1 MVTDDSSLGDCLNG
15 AIVGTDDPR
24 RAPPRSSV
32 YCRLALYG
40 PRAIPRPDVSAMPA
54 EVRDRQPSLPRAV
67 LDAKLTAPVR
77 AARQILRQSAIEAI
91 VAAAEARLVL
101 LRAPAG
107 FGKSTLMLQY
117 RERLAATGVA
127 SAWLNVDRADNDASR
142 FLAALEA
149 AAAQIT
155 DEDDPP
161 FAAKAEAS
169 IGDTA
174 LRLIA
179 RLSAHPGPFALFLDE
194 FEAIQEPGVLGLL
207 RELIEHLPPRG
218 RLVIASRSLPDLRL
232 GRLRARGQLLEIDV
246 ARLRFTLAET
256 AQYFTLRRTT
266 PLPADDL
273 ARLHDKT
280 EGWVAAL
287 WLASVSLERAASP
300 SEFIARFSGTE
311 QAIADYLAED
321 VLERQRPEVRLFL
334 LRTSVLRQLDPALCD
349 ALMPGTDSARI
360 LQELEAADVLLV
372 PLGGAD
378 RSYRYHSLFA
388 RFLQAQLEREAPAE
402 VRQLHATAAAWYGAR
417 QRPVPAI
424 DHAIEGGD
432 LDLAIALLAEQAP
445 VLLAQGRMRLLA
457 RWLRALPAAALAAH
471 AELRLIHV
479 WAVCFTRGPIEAM
492 EMLAGSGLAGST
504 LPRVAAHVR
513 ALQPCLLA
521 MTDRYEEAYAT
532 GGENL
537 RQLPSPVPFADDVLA
552 NAMATIVTVLGD
564 HAQARRLID
573 SARRGQGTHASEF
586 NLMYSEAAEGIID
599 LQEGRLRQASARF
612 RLAVTAVPGHG
623 YSHTSGNAWAGLPYA
638 LTLYESDQLDQS
650 AHLLQVYLPLARDVG
665 LPDLVILGY
674 RTLSRIAFSRGDVD
688 QALQLLTELEYVGHR
703 GQLPRVV
710 AGARLERVRVQL
722 LQGHHR
728 AARDELER
736 ADDQAL
742 WTRVARLRFLAND
755 LDYLALARLRWE
767 LHAGDAAA
775 AARQLA
781 DAVHTAQAD
790 ARHRRALKLQLL
802 QALAL
807 YRTHDQE
814 AALDLLARVLRDACA
829 EGFVRMVLDEGDV
842 LRQPVHA
849 LASRMPGIARHDP
862 VFADYVK
869 RLAHAVGPQLP
880 ATATPGTVPRALLI
894 EPLTRK
900 EIRVLQLLAEGY
912 SNSAMAEKL
921 FVSDSTIRTH
931 LRNIN
936 TKLDTHSRTQAV
948 AVARRVGVI
957 S

>member
-1 MVTDDSSLGDCLNG
+1 
-15 AIVGTDDPR
+15 
-24 RAPPRSSV
+24 
-32 YCRLALYG
+32 
-40 PRAIPRPDVSAMPA
+40 MPA
-54 EVRDRQPSLPRAV
+54 EVQDRQPNLPRAV
-67 LDAKLTAPVR
+67 LDAKLTAPVA
-77 AARQILRQSAIEAI
+77 AARQVLRQGVIDAI
-91 VAAAEARLVL
+91 AAAADAKLVL

-107 FGKSTLMLQY
+107 FGKSTVMLQY
-117 RERLAATGVA
+117 RERLAASGVA
-127 SAWLNVDRADNDASR
+127 SAWLNLDRADNDASR
-142 FLAALEA
+142 FLAVLEA
-149 AAAQIT
+149 AAALIT

-161 FAAKAEAS
+161 RAAEAEAS
-169 IGDTA
+169 IGDSA

-179 RLSAHPGPFALFLDE
+179 RLGAHPGRFALFLDE

-207 RELIEHLPPRG
+207 RELIEHLPARG

-246 ARLRFTLAET
+246 ARLRFTLEDT
-256 AQYFTLRRTT
+256 AQYFTLRRAR

-287 WLASVSLERAASP
+287 WLASVSLERATSP
-300 SEFIARFSGTE
+300 AEFIARFSGTE
-311 QAIADYLAED
+311 QAVADYLAED
-321 VLERQRPEVRLFL
+321 VLDRQRPEVRDFL

-349 ALMPGTDSARI
+349 ALLPGADSARI

-372 PLGGAD
+372 PLGGSAK
-378 RSYRYHSLFA
+378 SYRYHSLFA

-402 VRQLHATAAAWYGAR
+402 LRRLHAAAAAWYGAH

-424 DHAIEGGD
+424 EHAIEGAD
-432 LDLAIALLAEQAP
+432 FDRAVELLAVHAP
-445 VLLAQGRMRLLA
+445 ALLAQGRMRLLA
-457 RWLRALPAAALAAH
+457 RWFDALPAAALEARP
-471 AELRLIHV
+471 ELRLIHT

-492 EMLAGSGLAGST
+492 QMLAGSGLAASDE
-504 LPRVAAHVR
+504 PRVAAHVR

-521 MTDRYEEAYAT
+521 MTDRYEEAYAA
-532 GGENL
+532 GRENL
-537 RQLPSPVPFADDVLA
+537 RRLPSTVPFADDVLA
-552 NAMATIVTVLGD
+552 NAMATIVAVMGD

-573 SARRGQGTHASEF
+573 AARRGQGTQASEF

-599 LQEGRLRQASARF
+599 LQEARLRQAAARF
-612 RLAVTAVPGHG
+612 RLAVTAGAGHG
-623 YSHTSGNAWAGLPYA
+623 YSHASGNAWAGLPYA
-638 LTLYESDQLDQS
+638 LTLYESDQLDQA

-674 RTLSRIAFSRGDVD
+674 RTLSRIAFWRGDVD
-688 QALQLLTELEYVGHR
+688 QALQLLTELEYVGHK

-710 AGARLERVRVQL
+710 AGAKLERVRVQQ

-736 ADDQAL
+736 ADDQGL
-742 WTRVARLRFLAND
+742 WTRVTRLRFLAND
-755 LDYLALARLRWE
+755 LDYMALARLRWE
-767 LHAGDAAA
+767 LHAGDAAT
-775 AARQLA
+775 AARLLA
-781 DAVHTAQAD
+781 EAVRAAQAD
-790 ARHRRALKLQLL
+790 ARHRRALKLRLL
-802 QALAL
+802 QAIAL
-807 YRTHDQE
+807 YRANDHDG
-814 AALDLLARVLRDACA
+814 ALALLARVLQDACA
-829 EGFVRMVLDEGDV
+829 EGFVRLVLDEGEI
-842 LRQPVHA
+842 LRQPMHA
-849 LASRMPGIARHDP
+849 LAARMAGSAHDDP
-862 VFADYVK
+862 VLADYVK
-869 RLAHAVGPQLP
+869 RLAHALGPQLP
-880 ATATPGTVPRALLI
+880 AAATPESGPRALLL